1 MNSVEL
7 ASAGAMHH
15 GTIEILGNSEK
26 YIANRQGAKATKKK
40 GLNCKEKIL
49 AFLAS
54 WRFSMNK
61 SEIP

>member
-26 YIANRQGAKATKKK
+26 YIANRQGA
-40 GLNCKEKIL
+40 GHQEKNL
-49 AFLAS
+49 TFLAS
-54 WRFSMNK
+54 WRSNMNK
-61 SEIP
+61 SEIPLY